1 MLYGKDS
8 LPPLPPRECQ
18 THVPTNHP
26 FIPKDHDLIDCATT
40 PWLIR
45 DIRTTHVMAGE
56 GQPQISARLAG
67 TQNTARD
74 SARLARSAS
83 VPAFSSRGAQL
94 SARYSTRKSTGRRSG
109 SRRSLQN
116 TARSSLDTTRSA
128 ALRVTLGYTERR
140 PKDQAKSKVDPLWW
154 YNPQRSKKAPLKST
168 FVDPQ
173 QAAKLRNHKTQT
185 ELRRTIKRSTIPHIS
200 YDIDGDGVVN
210 QSDMQVARWIDV
222 DGKGTLTYDEREEGQ
237 QLLARRFLEYN
248 KGQRWLKNVAPQFAG
263 DDVDK
268 AALDVANS
276 EDFARTMFLLRQAA
290 KPGNGRA
297 GRGAIACLD
306 EAYKNGWGPD
316 PGDNDPLIKTLV
328 PTARGTGNMR
338 RAKSRSEL
346 FESRKQAQLQLAST
360 YEPYKGN
367 VPTTKFRR
375 VTLMTSPKAWNR
387 CNNTTKHLCQ
397 QVYEVEKEAAL
408 RKTMENNGTSV
419 VETATAR
426 ERRLR
431 PKIHLK
437 FPEPEVG

>member
-1 MLYGKDS
+1 MMMLCVLYSRRKGFS
-8 LPPLPPRECQ
+8 STLRPRECQ
-18 THVPTNHP
+18 IHVPTNHP

-40 PWLIR
+40 PWSIR

-185 ELRRTIKRSTIPHIS
+185 ELRRTIKRSTIPHFVR
-200 YDIDGDGVVN
+200 Y
-210 QSDMQVARWIDV
+210 RWHGSQPERHASGTLIDV

-237 QLLARRFLEYN
+237 QLSREIFNITKDRMAEERSTSIYE
-248 KGQRWLKNVAPQFAG
+248 

-276 EDFARTMFLLRQAA
+276 EDFTY
-290 KPGNGRA
+290 N
-297 GRGAIACLD
+297 
-306 EAYKNGWGPD
+306 
-316 PGDNDPLIKTLV
+316 V
-328 PTARGTGNMR
+328 STA
-338 RAKSRSEL
+338 
-346 FESRKQAQLQLAST
+346 
-360 YEPYKGN
+360 
-367 VPTTKFRR
+367 
-375 VTLMTSPKAWNR
+375 
-387 CNNTTKHLCQ
+387 
-397 QVYEVEKEAAL
+397 
-408 RKTMENNGTSV
+408 
-419 VETATAR
+419 
-426 ERRLR
+426 
-431 PKIHLK
+431 
-437 FPEPEVG
+437 